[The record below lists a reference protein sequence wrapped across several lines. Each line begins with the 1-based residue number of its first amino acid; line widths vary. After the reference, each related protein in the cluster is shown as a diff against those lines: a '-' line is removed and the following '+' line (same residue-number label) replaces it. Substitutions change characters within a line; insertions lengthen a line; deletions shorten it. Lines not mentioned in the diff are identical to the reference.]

1 MIFAAGRCFV
11 GSHESSSSHIYR
23 QGDNHPPGRF
33 TTAEARSALFDS
45 TCQPS
50 WKAQLGCD
58 NARSACQPTNDHGGG
73 LVMLDA
79 LGATLGAARS
89 AGRMAV
95 EMRARPSR
103 WLAGALVDTPGSKMR
118 ARPRAGRYS
127 AYEGPVLGPAFA
139 WRNRR
144 AFVWFIV
151 SSLGP
156 LRVPSVS
163 RFARSSL
170 ASRAGLFL
178 FHSTWGGMG
187 FFFGAR
193 SLVSC
198 VSVKAF

>member
-50 WKAQLGCD
+50 WKAPLGCD

-79 LGATLGAARS
+79 LGATLGATRS

-103 WLAGALVDTPGSKMR
+103 WLAGVLVDTPGSKMR

-151 SSLGP
+151 SSRRSSSSLGP

-170 ASRAGLFL
+170 LASRAGFFL
-178 FHSTWGGMG
+178 VSFHLGWNGKW
-187 FFFGAR
+187 FFFDAR
-193 SLVSC
+193 G
-198 VSVKAF
+198 